1 MPNGLIIDQ
10 PSYIHEIHHGSVV
23 AVIVV
28 IHGSVALFTMIRIL
42 VRVAIWNILQV
53 LHVLSKMKQNH
64 KWDRIIIPPPLP
76 QTKFLS
82 MWFG

>member
-28 IHGSVALFTMIRIL
+28 IHGSVAFFTMIRVLI
-42 VRVAIWNILQV
+42 RVAI
-53 LHVLSKMKQNH
+53 
-64 KWDRIIIPPPLP
+64 
-76 QTKFLS
+76 
-82 MWFG
+82 